1 MVVNLKTS
9 NNIIRKKRKL
19 LYDNDTD
26 IVFEYFELIKNKDI
40 ERLMNLFSPDA
51 VVYEPF
57 SKLRGGIS
65 GRQAIESFLR
75 IVIMANDDL
84 QYRIVIENISD
95 IKNRSNVDSNHN
107 HMNKNSCSSCFR
119 MKVVNVLV
127 TFEKG
132 DLLKARF
139 AFGLSCDNDDDN
151 SDTYINSKYNTI
163 RSLRIQF
170 IK

>member
-57 SKLRGGIS
+57 SKLRGGIM

-107 HMNKNSCSSCFR
+107 HMNKNSCSSCF
-119 MKVVNVLV
+119 V
-127 TFEKG
+127 
-132 DLLKARF
+132 
-139 AFGLSCDNDDDN
+139 
-151 SDTYINSKYNTI
+151 
-163 RSLRIQF
+163 
-170 IK
+170 

>member
-1 MVVNLKTS
+1 MVVTLKAS

-26 IVFEYFELIKNKDI
+26 IVFEYFDLIKNKDI
-40 ERLMNLFSPDA
+40 ESLMNLFSPDA

-57 SKLRGGIS
+57 SKLRGGVS

-75 IVIMANDDL
+75 IVIIANDDL

-95 IKNRSNVDSNHN
+95 IKNRPNVDGNYNHENKINCSNY
-107 HMNKNSCSSCFR
+107 FT
-119 MKVVNVLV
+119 MKVINALV

-132 DLLKARF
+132 DSLKARF
-139 AFGLSCDNDDDN
+139 TFEIMNIL
-151 SDTYINSKYNTI
+151 TK
-163 RSLRIQF
+163 L
-170 IK
+170 